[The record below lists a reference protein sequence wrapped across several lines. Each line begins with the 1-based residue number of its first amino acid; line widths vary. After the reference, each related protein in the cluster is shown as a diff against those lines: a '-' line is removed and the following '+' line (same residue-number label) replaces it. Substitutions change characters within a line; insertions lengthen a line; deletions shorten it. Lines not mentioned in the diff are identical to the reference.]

1 MFTWLLYKIV
11 RFKRSLLST
20 HGKHIRVLI
29 ADTFAKQLVGLMYR
43 SELREDEGMLFVFGR
58 DSRWG
63 IWMANMRFSIDII
76 WIDSKK
82 RVVDIKRCVK
92 PCTSILDCKTYY
104 PSRSARYVLELAG
117 GSTSKIGT
125 KIGETISLP
134 STLLHNLGH
143 RRL

>member
-11 RFKRSLLST
+11 RFRRSSLII
-20 HGKHIRVLI
+20 HGKRIRILI

-43 SELREDEGMLFVFGR
+43 SELREDGGMLFVFGR

-82 RVVDIKRCVK
+82 RVVDIKRRVK
-92 PCTSILDCKTYY
+92 PCTTILNCKTYC
-104 PSRSARYVLELAG
+104 PSRSARYVLELAS
-117 GSTSKIGT
+117 GSTSRMGIR
-125 KIGETISLP
+125 IGETISMP
-134 STLLHNLGH
+134 STLLHNLEH
-143 RRL
+143 RR